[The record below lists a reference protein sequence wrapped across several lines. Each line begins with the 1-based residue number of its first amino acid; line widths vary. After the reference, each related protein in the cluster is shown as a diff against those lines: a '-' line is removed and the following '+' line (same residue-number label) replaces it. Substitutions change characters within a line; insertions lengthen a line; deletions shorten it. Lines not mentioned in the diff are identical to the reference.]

1 MSNEE
6 ARCRRAWVY
15 AEEMRVKVREAS
27 GRQPFRRFQS
37 TSESSLT
44 TGTAM
49 TQSYFYYR

>member
-27 GRQPFRRFQS
+27 GRQPFRL
-37 TSESSLT
+37 SSFFLT
-44 TGTAM
+44 
-49 TQSYFYYR
+49 FILF